1 MNQADLLPKPNT
13 HWKEWHVPLE
23 VEDITIR
30 ECLATQAPVAAGS
43 SDIPLIVKLVENP
56 KFDIPG
62 LTLFNGAVSLDDHD
76 VIHVLLGRGMLPKDE
91 AFVIGFTMGSTNRM
105 STSEKKM
112 YSLVAKYLYPG
123 PYKFSDEDIVVFK
136 KAAHLGYV
144 SDCTPLDKIDFSP
157 YLDMTVK
164 EARVSLGIEADLLA
178 AYYNIEQKKY
188 PQFMECQR
196 ITTEGRKALKQA
208 EVSLPK

>member
-1 MNQADLLPKPNT
+1 MNQRDLLPKAGT
-13 HWKEWHVPLE
+13 HWKDWYIPLE

-43 SDIPLIVKLVENP
+43 SDIPLIVRLVENP

-76 VIHVLLGRGMLPKDE
+76 AIHVLLGRGMLAKDE

-105 STSEKKM
+105 SSAEKKM

-123 PYKFSDEDIVVFK
+123 PYKFSDDDIEVFK

-144 SDCTPLDKIDFSP
+144 SDCKPLDKIDFSE

-164 EARVSLGIEADLLA
+164 EARIALGIEADLLA
-178 AYYNIEQKKY
+178 AYYKIEKARF
-188 PQFMECQR
+188 PQYKECQR
-196 ITTEGRKALKQA
+196 LALDLA
-208 EVSLPK
+208 EA